1 MRLRETLYLKPYMNH
16 LVKNEYGFCQDGKVY
31 INAYLNFPQREIG
44 FVRNTEQEALDYFVN
59 RFELAKTKVIQLA
72 SEINDVQN
80 KGSYLT
86 KVVQMKAYLAE
97 FDGLGDFVPLFKQL
111 DSLEVFLR
119 DLIQNNQIKNLE
131 IKRALIEDAKAIAG
145 QEDVLQATEDLM
157 ELKAKW
163 VKTGP
168 VDKQFQDSLTESF
181 QAVMDDFFLRRRAYF
196 EEKNRQIDEKIAL
209 LQGYIDAVHQ
219 LRKAE
224 DLDDSIIKVKELQ
237 KEWKNVIGLPPKK
250 QSMLWKNFKKAND
263 MFFEKYNRVKGIE
276 YKPRV
281 DPRIQELTT
290 MTGELEL
297 KLHDQPNMAATADLA
312 KAYLVKWKEITA
324 QIKSVDRQM
333 AERFRNV
340 CDKIFEMNYLLRVIS
355 YRHPALNEKPRI
367 EQLKIMINQMDY
379 MTKKERGELEDFIAQ
394 AESDRQMEEKPV
406 ISKINTQK
414 RKISMK
420 ELLLT
425 GFKTELDALL
435 NA

>member
-131 IKRALIEDAKAIAG
+131 IKRALIEDAKAIAS

-237 KEWKNVIGLPPKK
+237 KEWKNVVGLPPKK

-394 AESDRQMEEKPV
+394 AERDRQMEEKPI

>member
-1 MRLRETLYLKPYMNH
+1 MLEALYLSPNMNH

-97 FDGLGDFVPLFKQL
+97 FDGLGDFQPLFTQL
-111 DSLEVFLR
+111 DSLEVFLK

-131 IKRALIEDAKAIAG
+131 IKRALIEDAKVIAG

-168 VDKQFQDSLTESF
+168 VDKKYQDSLSENF
-181 QAVMDDFFLRRRAYF
+181 QEVMDHFFLRRRAYF
-196 EEKNRQIDEKIAL
+196 EEKNRQIDEKIL
-209 LQGYIDAVHQ
+209 ILQGYIDSVHQ

-297 KLHDQPNMAATADLA
+297 KLHDQPNMTATADLA

-394 AESDRQMEEKPV
+394 AESDRQMEEKPI

-420 ELLLT
+420 ELLLA
-425 GFKTELDALL
+425 GFKAELDALL

>member
-394 AESDRQMEEKPV
+394 AERDRQMEEKPI

-425 GFKTELDALL
+425 GFKAELDALL

>member
-1 MRLRETLYLKPYMNH
+1 MLEALYLNPNMNH

-97 FDGLGDFVPLFKQL
+97 FDGLGDFQPLFTQL
-111 DSLEVFLR
+111 DSLEVFLK

-131 IKRALIEDAKAIAG
+131 IKRALIEDAKVIAG

-168 VDKQFQDSLTESF
+168 VDKKYQDSLSENF
-181 QAVMDDFFLRRRAYF
+181 QEVMDHFFLRRRAYF
-196 EEKNRQIDEKIAL
+196 EEKNRQIDEKIL
-209 LQGYIDAVHQ
+209 ILQGYIDSVHQ

-297 KLHDQPNMAATADLA
+297 KLHDQPNMTATADLA

-394 AESDRQMEEKPV
+394 AESDRQMEEKPI

-420 ELLLT
+420 ELLLA
-425 GFKTELDALL
+425 GFKAELDALL

>member
-1 MRLRETLYLKPYMNH
+1 MNH

-31 INAYLNFPQREIG
+31 INAYLTFPQREIG

-97 FDGLGDFVPLFKQL
+97 FDGLGDFEPLFKQL

-119 DLIQNNQIKNLE
+119 DLIHNNQIKNLE
-131 IKRALIEDAKAIAG
+131 IKRALIEDAKTIAE
-145 QEDVLQATEDLM
+145 QEDVLQATEELM

-168 VDKQFQDSLTESF
+168 VDKQYQDSLSDRF
-181 QAVMDDFFLRRRAYF
+181 QEVMDQFFLRRRVYF

-209 LQGYIDAVHQ
+209 LQGYIDSVHQ

-297 KLHDQPNMAATADLA
+297 KLHDQPNMATTADLA

-394 AESDRQMEEKPV
+394 AESDRQMDENPI

>member
-1 MRLRETLYLKPYMNH
+1 MSH

-31 INAYLNFPQREIG
+31 INAYLSFPQREIG
-44 FVRNTEQEALDYFVN
+44 FVRSTEQEALDYFVN

-86 KVVQMKAYLAE
+86 KVVQMKAYLAD
-97 FDGLGDFVPLFKQL
+97 FDGLGDFEPLFKQL
-111 DSLEVFLR
+111 DALEIFLR
-119 DLIQNNQIKNLE
+119 NLIQSNQIKNLE
-131 IKRALIEDAKAIAG
+131 IKRALIEDAKTIAN
-145 QEDVLQATEDLM
+145 QEDVLQATEDLI
-157 ELKAKW
+157 ELKSKW

-168 VDKQFQDSLTESF
+168 VDKQYQDSLSEAF
-181 QAVMDDFFLRRRAYF
+181 QAVMDEFFLKRRAYF

-209 LQGYIDAVHQ
+209 LQGYIDSVHQ

-237 KEWKNVIGLPPKK
+237 KEWKNVQGLPPKK

-263 MFFEKYNRVKGIE
+263 MFFEKYNRIKGIE

-281 DPRIQELTT
+281 DPRIQELTS

-297 KLHDQPNMAATADLA
+297 KLHDQANMPATADLA

-324 QIKSVDRQM
+324 QVKTIDRQM
-333 AERFRNV
+333 AERFRNA

-355 YRHPALNEKPRI
+355 YRHPALNDKPRI

-379 MTKKERGELEDFIAQ
+379 MTKKERGELEDFISQ
-394 AESDRQMEEKPV
+394 SERDGQMEEKLI

-420 ELLLT
+420 ELLLN
-425 GFKTELDALL
+425 GFKVELDALL

>member
-1 MRLRETLYLKPYMNH
+1 MNH

-209 LQGYIDAVHQ
+209 LQGFIDSVHQ

-237 KEWKNVIGLPPKK
+237 KEWKNVVGLPPKK

-281 DPRIQELTT
+281 DPRIQELTS

-297 KLHDQPNMAATADLA
+297 KLHDQVNIVSTADLA

>member
-1 MRLRETLYLKPYMNH
+1 MNH

-31 INAYLNFPQREIG
+31 INAYLTFPQREIG

-97 FDGLGDFVPLFKQL
+97 FDGLGDFEPLFKQL

-131 IKRALIEDAKAIAG
+131 IKRALIEDAKTIAE
-145 QEDVLQATEDLM
+145 QEDVLQATEELM

-168 VDKQFQDSLTESF
+168 VDKQYQDSLSDRF
-181 QAVMDDFFLRRRAYF
+181 QEVMDHFFLRRRVYF

-209 LQGYIDAVHQ
+209 LQGYIDSVHQ

-297 KLHDQPNMAATADLA
+297 KLHDQPNMATTADLA

-394 AESDRQMEEKPV
+394 AESDRQMDEKPV

>member
-1 MRLRETLYLKPYMNH
+1 MLEALYLNPNMNH

-31 INAYLNFPQREIG
+31 INAYLNFLQREIG

-97 FDGLGDFVPLFKQL
+97 FDGLGDFQPLFTQL
-111 DSLEVFLR
+111 DSLEVFLK

-131 IKRALIEDAKAIAG
+131 IKRALIEDAKVISG

-168 VDKQFQDSLTESF
+168 VDKQYQDSLSDDF
-181 QAVMDDFFLRRRAYF
+181 QEVMDHFFLRRRAYF
-196 EEKNRQIDEKIAL
+196 EEKNRQIDEKIL
-209 LQGYIDAVHQ
+209 ILQGYIDSVHQ

-297 KLHDQPNMAATADLA
+297 KLHDQPNMTATADLA

-394 AESDRQMEEKPV
+394 AESDRQMEEKPI

-425 GFKTELDALL
+425 GFKVELDALL